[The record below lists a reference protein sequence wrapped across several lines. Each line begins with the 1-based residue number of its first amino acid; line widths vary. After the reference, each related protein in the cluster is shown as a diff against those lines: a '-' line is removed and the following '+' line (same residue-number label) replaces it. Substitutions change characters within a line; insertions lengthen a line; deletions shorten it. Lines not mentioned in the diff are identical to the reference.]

1 MHNFPVGVA
10 SPRFSLQLSLFQT
23 KWQTF
28 LSRASRW
35 MWRKRRGARRLLLAW
50 RWRAQA
56 QQLNYL
62 YLLLRHLQTQPKS
75 HTPIFQSRRSG
86 ESQIPQFQA
95 PPSLSIVWN
104 LLSIGYIQL
113 VAIVIIIII
122 FIILKPS
129 VNKSPSSLS

>member
-1 MHNFPVGVA
+1 MHLAVGVA
-10 SPRFSLQLSLFQT
+10 SPPPLSLQLSLFQT

-35 MWRKRRGARRLLLAW
+35 RWRKRRGARRLLLAW

-75 HTPIFQSRRSG
+75 HTPSFQSRRSG

-104 LLSIGYIQL
+104 LSSIGYIQL